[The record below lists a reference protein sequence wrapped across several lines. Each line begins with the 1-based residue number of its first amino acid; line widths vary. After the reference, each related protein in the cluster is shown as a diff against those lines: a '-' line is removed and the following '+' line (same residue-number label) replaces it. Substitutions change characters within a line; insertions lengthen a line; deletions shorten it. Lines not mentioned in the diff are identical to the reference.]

1 MRFLRGDGP
10 DIDLDQ
16 VSQNISDDDSSSSS
30 DATSAAIE
38 DRARFAAAQARCA
51 NILIF
56 GRKGLPNDVFV
67 RANDQSVIREPIIVD
82 RSALQVAAPSTPA
95 TLTGLEIVP
104 WKPVRDVLALQL
116 WPAVIE
122 SRRMANASAKN
133 VNAAPVIILGGPSDS
148 NPSGFEFQ
156 MGDNRPS
163 PPKTRGRKNRMAA
176 PRNTLSPCLR

>member
-56 GRKGLPNDVFV
+56 GRKSLPNDVFV
-67 RANDQSVIREPIIVD
+67 RANNQSVIREPIIVD
-82 RSALQVAAPSTPA
+82 RSALQVAAPSTPVLG
-95 TLTGLEIVP
+95 TNSRVP
-104 WKPVRDVLALQL
+104 
-116 WPAVIE
+116 
-122 SRRMANASAKN
+122 
-133 VNAAPVIILGGPSDS
+133 
-148 NPSGFEFQ
+148 
-156 MGDNRPS
+156 
-163 PPKTRGRKNRMAA
+163 
-176 PRNTLSPCLR
+176 